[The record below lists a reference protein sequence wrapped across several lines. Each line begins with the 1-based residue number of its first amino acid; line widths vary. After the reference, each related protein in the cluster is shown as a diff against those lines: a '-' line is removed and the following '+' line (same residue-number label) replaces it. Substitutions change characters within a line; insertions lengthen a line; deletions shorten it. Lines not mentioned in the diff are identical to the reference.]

1 MENATMLEARCRSR
15 EGAWIEILGLNTEKY
30 YELSRSRE
38 GAWIEMTAAEKEKI
52 LQHSRSRE
60 GAWIEIL
67 QQEPGNMYC
76 LSLPQ
81 GSVD

>member
-38 GAWIEMTAAEKEKI
+38 GAWIEIASARVRYTQP
-52 LQHSRSRE
+52 L
-60 GAWIEIL
+60 G
-67 QQEPGNMYC
+67 
-76 LSLPQ
+76 SLP
-81 GSVD
+81 

>member
-52 LQHSRSRE
+52 LKHSRSRE
-60 GAWIEIL
+60 GAWIEIASARVRYTQPL
-67 QQEPGNMYC
+67 G
-76 LSLPQ
+76 SLP
-81 GSVD
+81 